1 MVGGEYRHFRDAI
14 GGTFTSAQA
23 VGWEVRAGGEYLIA
37 SKVVIRGGY
46 RHHREDQDTNAPRNE
61 LVADRATAGVDYS
74 GWRPWTIEGY
84 GYREWWRTDFPD
96 PQELGGPGTGFG
108 LTLRR
113 LF

>member
-1 MVGGEYRHFRDAI
+1 MTHTQAH
-14 GGTFTSAQA
+14 A
-23 VGWEVRAGGEYLIA
+23 VGWEARLGGEYLL
-37 SKVVIRGGY
+37 SEHLWLRGGY
-46 RHHREDQDTNAPRNE
+46 RHHREDQDTETPRNE
-61 LVADRATAGVDYS
+61 LVADRATFGLEYG
-74 GWRPWTIEGY
+74 GWRQWTIEAY